1 MVNKHAFI
9 LFLLV
14 IVFMHRQL
22 VSVYTRD
29 CIWCKWRQLHHGETA
44 KLVKAMKYLASTL
57 DNTLSFSQHTVDIN
71 KQHSSF
77 MLKLRNLSV
86 QPLHIL
92 VCCHDCSALCTLHT
106 AVFTVL
112 FVLPR
117 INFPHSHTNNW
128 PSFSLMRSIF
138 SSHLFTLDII
148 NVNACEGVVDFLD
161 KEIRGLSPSIFG
173 ILKAHDRAAVS
184 LMINANTLP
193 TAIYVWTASC
203 SF

>member
-1 MVNKHAFI
+1 
-9 LFLLV
+9 
-14 IVFMHRQL
+14 
-22 VSVYTRD
+22 
-29 CIWCKWRQLHHGETA
+29 
-44 KLVKAMKYLASTL
+44 
-57 DNTLSFSQHTVDIN
+57 
-71 KQHSSF
+71 

-92 VCCHDCSALCTLHT
+92 VCCHDCSALCTLHA

-117 INFPHSHTNNW
+117 INFPHSHTDNW

-193 TAIYVWTASC
+193 TAIYVYICLDSILLLLALWCLKQRNNEFSSRAAMTCEIFTMLRAMTVSHGLPMASAPAQTLGR
-203 SF
+203 SPFE